1 MLKQSSRNLIY
12 AIATLVLLAGIF
24 GIGFYAGTNSEKAFV
39 NSKVHAGEP
48 VDLSPFWK
56 VWYMLDEKFV
66 AAGDPVD
73 DQTKMYGAIQGMVNA
88 LGDPYTIFLP
98 PSENESFNT
107 NIQGSFSGVGMEVG
121 LREGALTVIAP
132 LKDSPS
138 QKAGIMSGD
147 VIIKIDETN
156 TVGMTVEE
164 AVQLIRGEQGTKV
177 TISVLR
183 KGLESPKDI
192 EIIRDTIKIPT
203 VDTKLRDDGVFVI
216 SLYSFNANANTEI
229 RSALREFL
237 LTKSDK
243 LIFDLRG
250 NPGGYLDSAV
260 DISSWFLPAGK
271 VIVREDFGPNEE
283 EKVFRSK
290 GYNIFNDNLK
300 MVILVDGGSASASE
314 IVSGALQE
322 HGVAKLVGTQTFG
335 KGSVQ
340 ELVDVTDNTSLKVTI
355 ARWLTPN
362 NTSISKNG
370 LTPDIVV
377 ERTLEDFE
385 AGIDAQMEAA
395 VAELLK

>member
-12 AIATLVLLAGIF
+12 AIATLVLLAGVF
-24 GIGFYAGTNSEKAFV
+24 GVGFYTGSNSEEAFI

-48 VDLSPFWK
+48 VDLAPFWK

-107 NIQGSFSGVGMEVG
+107 SIQGSFSGVGMEVG
-121 LREGALTVIAP
+121 LRDGALTVIAP

-147 VIIKIDETN
+147 IIVKIDETN

-164 AVQLIRGEQGTKV
+164 AVQLIRGEQGTNVK
-177 TISVLR
+177 ISVLR
-183 KGLESPKDI
+183 KGLEAPKDI
-192 EIIRDTIKIPT
+192 DIIRDTIKIPT

-271 VIVREDFGPNEE
+271 VVVREDFGPDEE

-290 GYNIFNDNLK
+290 GYDIFNENLK

-340 ELVDVTDNTSLKVTI
+340 ELVDVDDETSLKVTI

-362 NTSISKNG
+362 STSISKNG